1 MITLKI
7 FLLRHGETDWH
18 KIGRLQGHTDIP
30 LNEEGIEQIN
40 AVGDLL
46 LEKGIH
52 IDAIISSPLLR
63 ARMSAEIVAKKIGLD
78 NGQVTIE
85 PDFIERNFGEAEG
98 LTREER
104 QTTFPNGNYAGMESV
119 EQLCDRAKN
128 AILKHVGVHAD
139 KTLMITAH
147 GSILKA
153 IVTSVSSGKIA
164 YSPGKEIIEVG
175 KLGLLEY
182 KNNEFEI
189 LALNFNHANYL

>member
-1 MITLKI
+1 MKI

-18 KIGRLQGHTDIP
+18 KTGRLQGHTDIP

-40 AVGDLL
+40 AVGDLVL
-46 LEKGIH
+46 KKGIH
-52 IDAIISSPLLR
+52 IDAIITSPLLR
-63 ARMSAEIVAKKIGLD
+63 ARMSAEIVAEKIGLD
-78 NGQVTIE
+78 NRQVMIE

-104 QTTFPNGNYAGMESV
+104 QIMFPNGNYAGMESV
-119 EQLCDRAKN
+119 EKLCDRAKN
-128 AILKHVGVHAD
+128 AIIKHVGIHAG
-139 KTLMITAH
+139 KTLMIAAH
-147 GSILKA
+147 GSVLKA

-182 KNNEFEI
+182 KDSVFEI
-189 LALNFNHANYL
+189 LALNFTMLTI